1 MLISFFSAKKNDEDS
16 RYELKKW
23 LPVFICL
30 ILILSSIIMFV
41 SFFSSKENDE
51 KGIIELKKWLTVY
64 ICSSTVCF
72 GCTITASRRNKKFTE
87 LLGLSLMVPTTVCV
101 ILVYFTGMF
110 ESDAPTRNII
120 A

>member
-1 MLISFFSAKKNDEDS
+1 MREEARKHCYYICLILILSSIFMLISFFSAKKNDEDS

-23 LPVFICL
+23 LAVF
-30 ILILSSIIMFV
+30 
-41 SFFSSKENDE
+41 
-51 KGIIELKKWLTVY
+51 